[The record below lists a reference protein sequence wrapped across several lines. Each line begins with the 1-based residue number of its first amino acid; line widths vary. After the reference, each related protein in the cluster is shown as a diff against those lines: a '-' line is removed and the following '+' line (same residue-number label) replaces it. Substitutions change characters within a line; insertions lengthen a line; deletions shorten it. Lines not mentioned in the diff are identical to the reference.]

1 MFSRSAEP
9 MRAALWSVLLVGCGG
24 PGVAPEI
31 APELEAEPAMATEV
45 GSSPASDEA
54 PCTLRTLAAYDPG
67 PGSVRV
73 TDSGVRRVE
82 PPAPRG
88 EVVEV
93 GCAPQEASRCEERAR
108 EAAARERPDEVI
120 VSVSSRPHDDG
131 YDAEL
136 EVDGAR
142 RSLHVA
148 THEEL
153 AQHMRMLQDTGHR
166 VLLLS
171 TQAAVDDDHI
181 TVDVELA
188 PREAERAAYTVAWA
202 ELVWTRPEPSELPS
216 ALSEMLDRA
225 ERAGIV
231 VRLVE
236 PRRSGAEVRIGLQC
250 P

>member
-1 MFSRSAEP
+1 MFSRCAEP
-9 MRAALWSVLLVGCGG
+9 TRAALWSVLLVGCGG
-24 PGVAPEI
+24 GPALAPES
-31 APELEAEPAMATEV
+31 EAEPVVAAEP

-54 PCTLRTLAAYDPG
+54 PCTLQTLAAFDPG
-67 PGSVRV
+67 PGSARV

-88 EVVEV
+88 EVVQVE
-93 GCAPQEASRCEERAR
+93 CEPQEASRCEERAR
-108 EAAARERPDEVI
+108 EATARERPDEVI
-120 VSVSSRPHDDG
+120 VSVSSHPRRDG

-136 EVDGAR
+136 QVDGAR
-142 RSLHVA
+142 RSLRVA

-153 AQHMRMLQDTGHR
+153 AQHMRTLQDTGHR
-166 VLLLS
+166 VMLVS

-181 TVDVELA
+181 TVHVELA
-188 PREAERAAYTVAWA
+188 AREAEQAGAYPVAWA
-202 ELVWTRPEPSELPS
+202 ELVWARPEPSELPS

-236 PRRSGAEVRIGLQC
+236 PRPSGAEVRIGLQC